1 MKFLLKPNFFK
12 RASLTIEAS
21 KNTKL
26 LNLNI
31 EQNKIKEFESS
42 ELILPLKNNCPRNTT
57 HAIFPKKIVSNLKV

>member
-1 MKFLLKPNFFK
+1 MKFLLVSNLIK
-12 RASLTIEAS
+12 RVSLIIEAS

-31 EQNKIKEFESS
+31 EKNKIKEFESS
-42 ELILPLKNNCPRNTT
+42 ELILPLKNNCPRNKT

>member
-1 MKFLLKPNFFK
+1 MKFLLTSNFIK
-12 RASLTIEAS
+12 RVSLNIEAS

-31 EQNKIKEFESS
+31 EKNKIKEFESS
-42 ELILPLKNNCPRNTT
+42 ELIFPLKNNCPRKKT